1 MEKASSLIEG
11 EENLDQ
17 VTDGNAAG
25 RVTSQG
31 LTSEA
36 VPRGASGAGLS
47 GSGFPESTG
56 AGSTDSGAP
65 GVPRDLA
72 SGMHPRA
79 VRPVESG
86 VFSGG
91 AAQVSGER
99 LVESLQNALS
109 AASRSEAGLGSLHRS
124 VRDAS
129 RALTASRHAQESLT
143 EELRV
148 MYRGLNE
155 VMSEKAAVE
164 RYAALLTQ
172 ERDAALDAAEDARRE
187 AKREREFLIREQDRF
202 IQLLLEEHEAE
213 LQQLRRGLG
222 ARSAEGQGNASP
234 DEEAAPSTIPGVA
247 LAGSPDLR
255 SSPFGGEASASR
267 DAAASDAEFIP
278 GGGEPLE
285 DQATPRASGAAL
297 ARLALVNTG
306 SGDPLG
312 EDRPTYPA
320 APAVLDL
327 DSLAAEVDGN
337 SERPPPIRRLGG
349 EPVLHLKPARVPS
362 QLFDHLASQTGESDP
377 KRKS

>member
-1 MEKASSLIEG
+1 
-11 EENLDQ
+11 
-17 VTDGNAAG
+17 
-25 RVTSQG
+25 
-31 LTSEA
+31 
-36 VPRGASGAGLS
+36 
-47 GSGFPESTG
+47 
-56 AGSTDSGAP
+56 
-65 GVPRDLA
+65 
-72 SGMHPRA
+72 
-79 VRPVESG
+79 
-86 VFSGG
+86 
-91 AAQVSGER
+91 
-99 LVESLQNALS
+99 LVESLQSALS

-155 VMSEKAAVE
+155 IMSEKAAVE

-172 ERDAALDAAEDARRE
+172 ERDAALDAAEEARRE

-213 LQQLRRGLG
+213 LAQLRRGL
-222 ARSAEGQGNASP
+222 AFRSVEQQGSASA
-234 DEEAAPSTIPGVA
+234 DEEAAPTTIPGVA
-247 LAGSPDLR
+247 LAGVPELR
-255 SSPFGGEASASR
+255 SPPFAAGEASGASGG
-267 DAAASDAEFIP
+267 AASGGTPIIPSGGLPAE
-278 GGGEPLE
+278 
-285 DQATPRASGAAL
+285 DDNQTTPRASGAAL

-306 SGDPLG
+306 SGDQLND
-312 EDRPTYPA
+312 ERPTYPA

-337 SERPPPIRRLGG
+337 SERPPPIRRIGG

-362 QLFDHLASQTGESDP
+362 QLFDHLVSQAGESDP